1 MNETNDYCSCDWYFI
16 NRIYYIWRIN
26 IINLKKKQKELEAT
40 QAIQKEKERISRDLH
55 DNVGGQLS
63 YVLYSLDG
71 INTDDKSKRTEITGN
86 VNESVRNVISNLRE
100 TIWAINDEAI
110 SD

>member
-1 MNETNDYCSCDWYFI
+1 
-16 NRIYYIWRIN
+16 
-26 IINLKKKQKELEAT
+26 LEAA

-110 SD
+110 SINDFSDKLKVYVRSMFRNTETKISFTENIQSTHN